1 MGQCPRRFGFV
12 ERLDLWDL
20 SEPVYKRMIALD
32 RAVELDAALHHL
44 VKLRASQINGCAFCI
59 ELHSREAAE
68 GGEPAHR
75 LHGLAAWE
83 EVDWYTDRERAALAL
98 TEAMTR
104 LPERG
109 CTDAVV
115 DEARRHF
122 ADEELAQLIWA
133 ITVINAW
140 NRVGVSCRMTPGVPA

>member
-1 MGQCPRRFGFV
+1 VP
-12 ERLDLWDL
+12 ERLDLWAL

-32 RAVELDAALHHL
+32 GAVQLEDGLRHL

-59 ELHSREAAE
+59 EMHGREAAE
-68 GGEPAHR
+68 GGAPPHR

-104 LPERG
+104 LPDRTV
-109 CTDAVV
+109 TDDVV
-115 DEARRHF
+115 EDARRAF
-122 ADEELAQLIWA
+122 GDEELAQLIWA

-140 NRVGVSCRMTPGVPA
+140 NRIGVSCRMTPGVPA